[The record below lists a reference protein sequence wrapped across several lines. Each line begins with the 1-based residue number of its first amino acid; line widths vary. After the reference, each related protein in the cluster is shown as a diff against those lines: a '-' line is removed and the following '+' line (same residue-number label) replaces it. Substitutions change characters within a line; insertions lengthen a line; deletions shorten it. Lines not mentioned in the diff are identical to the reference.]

1 MNHIPYHIP
10 NIPIYNIIYSHLFR
24 YIPIYYIP
32 YIDEFCLNFAKGTDP
47 PPAATTPL
55 PPWGDGCARAK
66 HEAAARF
73 ERWGLGVSTKNVLWW
88 LGSSGKTWWFFIWLV
103 VSTYPSEKWW
113 SESQLGWWHSQ
124 LNGKIKNVQN
134 SKPPTSH
141 VFFNV
146 FFLMVRVEWDA
157 TKKEV
162 EECQRCWFQAGVSQL
177 DSLN

>member
-32 YIDEFCLNFAKGTDP
+32 YIGEFCLNFAKGTDP

-73 ERWGLGVSTKNVLWW
+73 ERWGLGVSTKASECALMAGFKWKDMVVFYLVGGFNLPLWKMMEW
-88 LGSSGKTWWFFIWLV
+88 KSVGMMTFPTEWKNKKCSKLQTTNQSCFF
-103 VSTYPSEKWW
+103 
-113 SESQLGWWHSQ
+113 
-124 LNGKIKNVQN
+124 
-134 SKPPTSH
+134 
-141 VFFNV
+141 
-146 FFLMVRVEWDA
+146 
-157 TKKEV
+157 
-162 EECQRCWFQAGVSQL
+162 
-177 DSLN
+177 